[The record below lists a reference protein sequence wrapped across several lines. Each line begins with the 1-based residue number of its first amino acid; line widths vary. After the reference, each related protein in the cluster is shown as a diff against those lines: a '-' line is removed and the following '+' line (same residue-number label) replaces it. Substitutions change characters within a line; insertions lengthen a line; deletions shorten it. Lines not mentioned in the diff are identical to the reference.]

1 MDEEESLNKSYFIMQ
16 IVEIKYTNHLIL
28 RLKIRKIP
36 FKYPKL
42 ILEDPNQRFFDV
54 LERKQIAIKR
64 LKYNGKIRNMMIAYE
79 TKGNFAEIIT
89 IHPIADERII
99 NRLMSGR
106 WKNG

>member
-1 MDEEESLNKSYFIMQ
+1 M
-16 IVEIKYTNHLIL
+16 L

-36 FKYPKL
+36 IEYPKL
-42 ILEDPNQRFFDV
+42 ILQSPNQEFFDV

-79 TKGNFAEIIT
+79 TKGSFAEVVT
-89 IHPIADERII
+89 IHPIADEKII